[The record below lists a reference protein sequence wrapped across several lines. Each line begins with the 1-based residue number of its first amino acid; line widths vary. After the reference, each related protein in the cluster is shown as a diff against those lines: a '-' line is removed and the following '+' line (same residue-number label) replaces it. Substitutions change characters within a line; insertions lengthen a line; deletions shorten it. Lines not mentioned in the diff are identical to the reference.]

1 MIKEGL
7 QQEVVE
13 FHKNR
18 PIMDAYNTPE
28 NLGSRLK
35 GEIDELLAEIY
46 WGEKEPT
53 PEEIARVEDELAD
66 VMIGGFCLGDCLGID
81 VEAAVRKKLAKNE
94 LRFPKE
100 LFKEGDFQTVY
111 LNRKLELGEIKE
123 LPHTDAR
130 ESWGV
135 FNS

>member
-1 MIKEGL
+1 MVVKQEGI
-7 QQEVVE
+7 QHEVAQ
-13 FHKNR
+13 FYKDR
-18 PIMDAYNTPE
+18 PIMDKFNSPLNMTE
-28 NLGSRLK
+28 RIK
-35 GEIDELLAEIY
+35 GEVDELLTEIK

-94 LRFPKE
+94 VRFPKE
-100 LFKEGDFQTVY
+100 LFVEGDFTTVY
-111 LNRKLELGEIKE
+111 FARKRELGEIKDT
-123 LPHTDAR
+123 PPVND
-130 ESWGV
+130 WGV